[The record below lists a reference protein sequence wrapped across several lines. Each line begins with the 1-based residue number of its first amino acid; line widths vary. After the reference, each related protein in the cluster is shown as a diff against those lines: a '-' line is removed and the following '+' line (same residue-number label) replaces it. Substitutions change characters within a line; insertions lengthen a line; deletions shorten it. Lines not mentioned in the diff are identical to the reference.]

1 MDIAFFLKALA
12 GLLVILVLLLTLF
25 VYPSRKKEQKRSKK
39 REKIVSTEKKTLTKY
54 SLSDILALIKDK
66 NSSTDMLKEAVEMLV
81 KYHAKI
87 PNKLGIRANPDFD
100 IYEEIILRLC
110 RHQNTNK
117 DIILKLDRALQKE
130 NPSYARE
137 LNNALTK
144 GLNARGI

>member
-1 MDIAFFLKALA
+1 MDIVFFLKVLA
-12 GLLVILVLLLTLF
+12 GLFVLLALLLTLF

-39 REKIVSTEKKTLTKY
+39 REKTVSTEKKTLSKHA
-54 SLSDILALIKDK
+54 LSDILALIKDK
-66 NSSTDMLKEAVEMLV
+66 NSSTDTLKEAIEMLV

-110 RHQNTNK
+110 RHPNTNK

-144 GLNARGI
+144 GLNARGV